1 MSSEAWQKGRI
12 ERHGQVLK
20 QMLHRVDQDRMIRDL
35 QDFDRTLAAC
45 CMAKNQMARHKGYS
59 PEQIVLGKA
68 TRIPGSLTGDETT
81 SAHTLQDDNPETS
94 KFHETLTRRNE
105 ARIAFK
111 TLITIKQFEGLCC
124 EDPALFEDLSIQ
136 DSRSC
141 TGSVERMSLEVK
153 VAGGM
158 VQRVSFNK
166 RDNPLYG

>member
-105 ARIAFK
+105 ARIAF
-111 TLITIKQFEGLCC
+111 LDADNHQAIRR
-124 EDPALFEDLSIQ
+124 ALLR
-136 DSRSC
+136 RSC
-141 TGSVERMSLEVK
+141 PVRGPFQPGQSGSVERMSFEVK

-158 VQRVSFNK
+158 VQHVSFNK
-166 RDNPLYG
+166 RDNPLHG